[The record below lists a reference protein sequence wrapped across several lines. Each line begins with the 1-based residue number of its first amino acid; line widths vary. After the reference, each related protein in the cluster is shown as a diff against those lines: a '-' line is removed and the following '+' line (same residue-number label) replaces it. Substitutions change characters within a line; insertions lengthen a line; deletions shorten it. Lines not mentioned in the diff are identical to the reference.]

1 MGLASCCKLE
11 LPRPLLFPSYGHH
24 GVVKHQPPSTS
35 CFLMISSARFL
46 LPPTPTTT
54 PLCDS
59 RSRKS
64 VFPLLLR
71 QPLPFAASVGTD
83 KNETTGQE
91 EEEGEES
98 STSSVTASLGTDKK
112 ETTGQEEE
120 EGEESSTS
128 SVTAVNTTNVI
139 DGESLGGTAS
149 AVKETIRPEG
159 FVIFIAC
166 GIGLLTGI
174 AVVLFNY
181 TVDEIRNLFWDGIP
195 SRGAS
200 WLRHEPIQ
208 DTWPRT
214 VLVPAFGGL
223 IVGILNELRG
233 RLQIPSTMN
242 LSSNMK
248 GFLRSFMKTI
258 AAAVTLGTGNSL
270 GPEGPSVEIGTSIA
284 RGIGVLFKRSRRRNL
299 SLVASGSA
307 AGISSGFNAAVSGC
321 FFAVESV
328 LWPSPEDSV
337 SSVTNA
343 TSMVILS
350 AVIASVISEVGL
362 GSAPAFAVPDYDFR
376 SPSELPLYLFLGLIC
391 GVVSATLTKCTSYAC
406 SAVGTLRKNTS
417 IPAAAFPIMGGLS
430 VGIVALIYPE
440 VLYWGFEN
448 VDILLESRPFVNGLP
463 ADLLLQLV
471 VAKIATTSLSR
482 ASGLVGGYYAPSL
495 FIGAATGTAYGK
507 IVSYIISHSHPIFH
521 LSALEVASS
530 QAYGLVGMAATLSG
544 VCQVPLTSVLLLFEL
559 TQDYRILLPLL
570 GAVGLSSWVSSS
582 LTERKDVQVNARPN
596 KSYEKPASDLQSV
609 IYTNDASSNS
619 AVSSASK
626 IVFSKDLF
634 ELESSLCVDNL
645 HTEVGEVEKVVLVAQ
660 AMKTRYV
667 HVFLDTP
674 LNEAVSL
681 MLMGKESCALIVD
694 STNMLIGIVTLGD
707 IQLFCSTSRMEKP
720 LISDVWQSCGGHYPT
735 VWTADPDMNL
745 SSAQRIMNRRGV
757 KQLPV
762 VSKHPTDDQGC
773 LIGLI
778 DRECIDLVSRVI
790 ATKELLTLR
799 PTHESES

>member
-1 MGLASCCKLE
+1 MVIDS
-11 LPRPLLFPSYGHH
+11 SYGHH
-24 GVVKHQPPSTS
+24 EVEVV
-35 CFLMISSARFL
+35 
-46 LPPTPTTT
+46 
-54 PLCDS
+54 
-59 RSRKS
+59 
-64 VFPLLLR
+64 
-71 QPLPFAASVGTD
+71 
-83 KNETTGQE
+83 
-91 EEEGEES
+91 
-98 STSSVTASLGTDKK
+98 
-112 ETTGQEEE
+112 
-120 EGEESSTS
+120 
-128 SVTAVNTTNVI
+128 
-139 DGESLGGTAS
+139 
-149 AVKETIRPEG
+149 
-159 FVIFIAC
+159 
-166 GIGLLTGI
+166 
-174 AVVLFNY
+174 
-181 TVDEIRNLFWDGIP
+181 
-195 SRGAS
+195 
-200 WLRHEPIQ
+200 
-208 DTWPRT
+208 
-214 VLVPAFGGL
+214 
-223 IVGILNELRG
+223 
-233 RLQIPSTMN
+233 
-242 LSSNMK
+242 
-248 GFLRSFMKTI
+248 
-258 AAAVTLGTGNSL
+258 
-270 GPEGPSVEIGTSIA
+270 
-284 RGIGVLFKRSRRRNL
+284 
-299 SLVASGSA
+299 
-307 AGISSGFNAAVSGC
+307 GFNAAVSGC

-376 SPSELPLYLFLGLIC
+376 YPSELPLYLFLGLIC

-406 SAVGTLRKNTS
+406 SAVGTLQKNTS

-471 VAKIATTSLSR
+471 VTKIVTTSLSR
-482 ASGLVGGYYAPSL
+482 ASGLVGGYHAPSL

-570 GAVGLSSWVSSS
+570 GALCLSSW
-582 LTERKDVQVNARPN
+582 EGCEVNARPN
-596 KSYEKPASDLQSV
+596 KSYEKPVSDLQSV

-619 AVSSASK
+619 AVSSARK
-626 IVFSKDLF
+626 IVFSKHLF
-634 ELESSLCVDNL
+634 ELESSLCVENL
-645 HTEVGEVEKVVLVAQ
+645 HTEIGEVEKVVLIAQ

-674 LNEAVSL
+674 INEAVSL

-694 STNMLIGIVTLGD
+694 STNRLIGIVTLGD
-707 IQLFCSTSRMEKP
+707 IQRFCSTSRIEKP

-762 VSKHPTDDQGC
+762 ASNYPTDDQGC

-778 DRECIDLVSRVI
+778 DRECIDLVCRDQGLHDAGPSCHR
-790 ATKELLTLR
+790 LTA
-799 PTHESES
+799 PTLNT

>member
-376 SPSELPLYLFLGLIC
+376 SPSAWPPL
-391 GVVSATLTKCTSYAC
+391 
-406 SAVGTLRKNTS
+406 
-417 IPAAAFPIMGGLS
+417 
-430 VGIVALIYPE
+430 
-440 VLYWGFEN
+440 
-448 VDILLESRPFVNGLP
+448 
-463 ADLLLQLV
+463 Q
-471 VAKIATTSLSR
+471 
-482 ASGLVGGYYAPSL
+482 
-495 FIGAATGTAYGK
+495 
-507 IVSYIISHSHPIFH
+507 
-521 LSALEVASS
+521 
-530 QAYGLVGMAATLSG
+530 VGMAATLSG